1 MTTAG
6 RLRRRAALGGLAL
19 AAALQPVACSPPP
32 PAVDTG
38 DPLLDRVLGP
48 LAERHPAVLA
58 DPAGRRFQLLI
69 GVPVERD
76 GATVLERHGFRVD
89 AEYFYPASSIK
100 TAAAVAALE
109 LLEELQDRGVPAD
122 ETTPLVFHPLFEDEV
137 LEDRDPSN
145 LDGGTITVGHEL
157 RKLFLVSDNR
167 AFNRLFELAGR
178 RAVNEALWRAGLAS
192 ARVRH
197 RLDEP
202 RSAEDNRRSP
212 RVDLL
217 LPGGGVFTLEERRDE
232 ELPPNDQPGLAA
244 GRAHLRDGVRIEEP
258 FDFTFKNRIS
268 LADLQ
273 DLGVLLLRPDLL
285 PDRPRF
291 RIAEPRLALLRRAM
305 AELPRESANPVYP
318 ASEFPDHFTKF
329 LLPGLRRAVPPV
341 RLRVAGKTGRAYG
354 FTVENSHAVDTA
366 TGRSFFLTAV
376 LYTNPNQTLN
386 DDEYAYEELADSFFA
401 DLGEAA
407 ARALLLP
414 GRDR

>member
-1 MTTAG
+1 MKTAG
-6 RLRRRAALGGLAL
+6 RLRRRAALCGLAL
-19 AAALQPVACSPPP
+19 AAAFQPVACSPPP

-38 DPLLDRVLGP
+38 DPLLDRLLGP

-58 DPAGRRFQLLI
+58 DPAAYRFQLLL

-76 GATVLERHGFRVD
+76 GVVVLERHGFRVD
-89 AEYFYPASSIK
+89 AEYFYPASAIK
-100 TAAAVAALE
+100 TCGAVAALE
-109 LLEELQDRGVPAD
+109 LLEELRARGVPAD
-122 ETTPLVFHPLFEDEV
+122 ETTPLVFHPLFADEV
-137 LEDRDPSN
+137 LEDGDPSN

-157 RKLFLVSDNR
+157 RKLFLVSDNQ

-178 RAVNEALWRAGLAS
+178 RAVNEAMWRAGLAS

-202 RSAEDNRRSP
+202 RTSEENRRSP

-217 LPGGGVFTLEERRDE
+217 LPGGALTISERTDD

-244 GRAHLRDGVRIEEP
+244 GRAHLRDGVRVEEP

-273 DLGVLLLRPDLL
+273 DLDVLLLRPDLL
-285 PDRPRF
+285 PGRPPF
-291 RIAEPRLALLRRAM
+291 RIDDARLDLIRQAM
-305 AELPRESANPVYP
+305 AELPRQSANPVYP
-318 ASEFPDHFTKF
+318 AREFPDHFTKF
-329 LLPGLRRAVPPV
+329 LLPGLRRVVLPY
-341 RLRVAGKTGRAYG
+341 RLRVSGKTGRAYG
-354 FTVENSHAVDTA
+354 FTVENSYVVDRA
-366 TGRSFFLTAV
+366 NTGRSYFLTAV

-386 DDEYAYEELADSFFA
+386 DDDYAYEELADPFFT

-407 ARALLLP
+407 ARALLFP
-414 GRDR
+414 ER